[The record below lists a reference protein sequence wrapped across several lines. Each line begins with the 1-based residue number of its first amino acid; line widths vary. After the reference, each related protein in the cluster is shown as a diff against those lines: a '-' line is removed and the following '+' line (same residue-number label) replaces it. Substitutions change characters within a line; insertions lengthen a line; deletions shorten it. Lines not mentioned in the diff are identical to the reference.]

1 MKSALLKGSALP
13 RALDRLG
20 LLLPLLS
27 GWEFTRTLGAERG
40 SGGADGLLLPPPVL
54 RMRVVGTVEVASF
67 LEKGR
72 HAEGLIR
79 AALARAGA
87 PLGGGE
93 AILDFGCG
101 CGCVLRHWRG
111 LDARIYGTDINSRA
125 IKWCRANLPFV
136 EVGVNALEPPLG
148 YGDATF
154 DLVYALSVF
163 THLPVETQLA
173 WRDELRRVLRPGGLL
188 LLSVAGYAYVDRLT
202 RKERRI
208 YTDGGCVVR
217 RSSAAG
223 ANICVTFHSPA
234 FVRGP
239 LADGWEFLEH
249 TPRGSLGSPHQ
260 DLVVLRK
267 PSS

>member
-1 MKSALLKGSALP
+1 MHLRAASLRLLDSVALLVPVYRLYESARSLSAEKDVVGLDGLP
-13 RALDRLG
+13 LPPARLRTGVSGAPDLWMYVEGGELAEKTVRGALDR
-20 LLLPLLS
+20 S
-27 GWEFTRTLGAERG
+27 GVAIG
-40 SGGADGLLLPPPVL
+40 SL
-54 RMRVVGTVEVASF
+54 R
-67 LEKGR
+67 
-72 HAEGLIR
+72 
-79 AALARAGA
+79 
-87 PLGGGE
+87 

-101 CGCVLRHWRG
+101 CGRVLRRWRD
-111 LDARIYGTDINSRA
+111 LDARICGTDVNTA
-125 IKWCRANLPFV
+125 AVNWCQAHLPFV
-136 EVGVNALEPPLG
+136 EVGVNRLEPPLE
-148 YGDATF
+148 YCDASF
-154 DLVYALSVF
+154 DLVYAISVF
-163 THLPVETQLA
+163 THLPVKTQLA